1 MAASITDPRYAHAEG
16 YTAVAFGRRGDFI
29 CTGGSD
35 SLVRVFYSSKAER
48 DQEAITLE
56 QHSDN
61 VLSLAVSR
69 GKIISGDEEGV
80 VFSFGLG
87 TLSPSEPGSL
97 AIEPSGTVLRSA
109 LPARDI
115 SISGNERQ
123 VAIATDDESITVVSL
138 VDMSQ
143 LHTLGGNRTA
153 VNSVSYSPDSVY
165 LVSTGC
171 NGTVRVWDMREDEP
185 SCIKVIHK
193 AAYVCEPGSSMEQYK
208 VRWSPDGRFVAI
220 PCGDH
225 SIKLLE
231 RGSWELSATLGG
243 RHTKMVTHVSWSA
256 NGKYVASV
264 GLDRQVVVWDVAA
277 RKAILTHNCTNPLC
291 QVDWNPCGNMLAFTD
306 NSGALYVWDDVV
318 PVEQGHAAPYEQQ
331 TSERGTLER
340 QPFADKTEESK
351 LASDLFDDTAGV
363 DGAAEGDMDVDDV
376 DDDDNIVDAGDGLDD
391 FVVDDDGAGYAEQHV
406 PRWAVV
412 GDLQTHAFQPGSTP
426 WVNSRRYLAFNLVGS
441 VTVIAQDASHNT
453 VEIEFFDKSLHR
465 DLHFSDSFKFS
476 MAALSDTGCL
486 FATTSPD
493 NDDVSIL
500 SYRGFASWSTSA
512 DWMFKLP
519 AKEHPRCIAASS
531 HGAAAITSQGM
542 LRLFTC
548 GGVQRHIASLPNRA
562 VTCAARNDLLLVVL
576 EAPGTI
582 KSSTG
587 LRRMEYEYLLM
598 SLDGQTRVSGGA
610 CPVSPLS
617 EVVWAGFS
625 EEGHPA
631 TCDSKG
637 MLRVLHRYWSG
648 LHASWMPVL
657 DTRRL
662 SRERGKHENFWPVAL
677 SARQFIVVTCRGKS
691 RFPPFPRPILDELD
705 VEMPLL
711 HSDTQ
716 VGQQEAKFLAV
727 RVFCEQQQGEA
738 ERTGKEY
745 PGGDTAHAR
754 DELEQD
760 KLLLRLIQ
768 LACKADKS
776 QRAVDLALMIR
787 LERSFDAALKIAIY
801 QKQTALAE
809 RLVRIKEHRFA
820 GDEYSDNDGDGD
832 SEIHENGSKN
842 CDARHTVALDS
853 RQHKSLAATYG
864 QGQTAAESSD
874 SGEDVGMVEVQ
885 NQQSSLP
892 QAPAPADMD
901 AITISGVDSAP
912 AARPAKPPMTSK
924 PFNPF
929 GVAAPATSMDIKRSD
944 SFFDAADLHSKS
956 LDQSSPASPHSVSNL
971 SVAPEKRQ
979 LVQPAVAPRK
989 QAKMS
994 AFTFKKQVLPPL
1006 SPPLPPA
1013 VSSHS
1018 DCGDAQSD

>member
-1 MAASITDPRYAHAEG
+1 MTASITDPRYAHAEG

-56 QHSDN
+56 QHMDN
-61 VLSLAVSR
+61 VVSLAVSR
-69 GKIISGDEEGV
+69 SKIISGDEEGV
-80 VFSFGLG
+80 VFSFGVG
-87 TLSPSEPGSL
+87 AGSSETGGL
-97 AIEPSGTVLRSA
+97 VVEPSGTVHRSA
-109 LPARDI
+109 LPARDV

-153 VNSVSYSPDSVY
+153 VNSVSYSPDTVY

-220 PCGDH
+220 PYGDH

-231 RGSWELSATLGG
+231 RGSWELSATLSG
-243 RHTKMVTHVSWSA
+243 RHKKMVTYVSWSA
-256 NGKYVASV
+256 NSRYVASV
-264 GLDRQVVVWDVAA
+264 GLDGQVVIWDVAA
-277 RKAILTHNCTNPLC
+277 RKAILTHTNPNPLC
-291 QVDWNPCGNMLAFTD
+291 QVDWNPRGNMLAFTD
-306 NSGALYVWDDVV
+306 NSGAMYVWDDVV
-318 PVEQGHAAPYEQQ
+318 PVDQGHAAPYEQQ
-331 TSERGTLER
+331 AVERDAVDHGPPVEDTGE
-340 QPFADKTEESK
+340 TN

-363 DGAAEGDMDVDDV
+363 DGAAEGDMDVDDG
-376 DDDDNIVDAGDGLDD
+376 DDDDNIVDTGDGLDD
-391 FVVDDDGAGYAEQHV
+391 FVVDDDGAGYAEQQA
-406 PRWAVV
+406 PRWAAV
-412 GDLQTHAFQPGSTP
+412 GDPQTHAFQPGSTP
-426 WVNSRRYLAFNLVGS
+426 WINSRRYLAFNLVGS
-441 VTVIAQDASHNT
+441 VTAIAQDASHNT

-476 MAALSDTGCL
+476 MAALSDSGCL
-486 FATTSPD
+486 FATTSRELAND
-493 NDDVSIL
+493 HSLRATDADDVSVL

-519 AKEHPRCIAASS
+519 PKEHPRCIAVSS

-576 EAPGTI
+576 EAPGAI
-582 KSSTG
+582 KSTTG
-587 LRRMEYEYLLM
+587 ARRVEYEYSLL
-598 SLDGQTRVSGGA
+598 SLDGQTRVASGA
-610 CPVSPLS
+610 CPVGPAA
-617 EVVWAGFS
+617 EIVWAGFS

-637 MLRVLHRYWSG
+637 MLRVLHRYWDSP
-648 LHASWMPVL
+648 HASWVPVL

-662 SRERGKHENFWPVAL
+662 SRERGKQENFWPVAL

-705 VEMPLL
+705 AEIPLL
-711 HSDTQ
+711 HADTQ
-716 VGQQEAKFLAV
+716 AGQQEAKYLAA

-738 ERTGKEY
+738 ERSASEY
-745 PGGDTAHAR
+745 PGGNTAHAR
-754 DELEQD
+754 DDLEQD

-768 LACKADKS
+768 LACKADKT

-787 LERSFDAALKIAIY
+787 LEKSFDAALKIAIY

-809 RLVRIKEHRFA
+809 RLVRIKENRFA
-820 GDEYSDNDGDGD
+820 AGDYSDDDAD
-832 SEIHENGSKN
+832 PEIH
-842 CDARHTVALDS
+842 DATDLRHSVAPG
-853 RQHKSLAATYG
+853 RRRHRPPAATYG
-864 QGQTAAESSD
+864 NPQTAAEPSD
-874 SGEDVGMVEVQ
+874 SGEDISIDEPQ
-885 NQQSSLP
+885 DRPPPLP
-892 QAPAPADMD
+892 QTLLPADTPAD
-901 AITISGVDSAP
+901 DGIESVSAIHP
-912 AARPAKPPMTSK
+912 AQPPVTSK

-929 GVAAPATSMDIKRSD
+929 GVAAPATSMDIKHSD
-944 SFFDAADLHSKS
+944 SFFDAADLHTKS
-956 LDQSSPASPHSVSNL
+956 LDQISPAPSNSNSESDMSGGAL
-971 SVAPEKRQ
+971 GKRH
-979 LVQPAVAPRK
+979 LAQPVGASRK

-994 AFTFKKQVLPPL
+994 AFTFKKQAP
-1006 SPPLPPA
+1006 SPPA
-1013 VSSHS
+1013 ITANS
-1018 DCGDAQSD
+1018 DCADPPSD

>member
-16 YTAVAFGRRGDFI
+16 YTAVAFGRNGDFI

-35 SLVRVFYSSKAER
+35 SLVRVFYSSKDER

-69 GKIISGDEEGV
+69 SKIISGDEEGV
-80 VFSFGLG
+80 VFSFGVG
-87 TLSPSEPGSL
+87 TGSSSEAGGL
-97 AIEPSGTVLRSA
+97 AVEPSGTVLRSA
-109 LPARDI
+109 LPARDV

-143 LHTLGGNRTA
+143 LHTLEGNRTA

-220 PCGDH
+220 PCTDH
-225 SIKLLE
+225 SVKLLE

-256 NGKYVASV
+256 NGRYVASV
-264 GLDRQVVVWDVAA
+264 GLDGQVAVWDVAA
-277 RKAILTHNCTNPLC
+277 RKAILTHTGANPLC
-291 QVDWNPCGNMLAFTD
+291 QVDWNPRGNMLAFTD

-318 PVEQGHAAPYEQQ
+318 PVEQGHAPPYDQQ
-331 TSERGTLER
+331 ASERGAVDR
-340 QPFADKTEESK
+340 QPPADDTGDSR

-363 DGAAEGDMDVDDV
+363 DGAAEGEMEVDDG
-376 DDDDNIVDAGDGLDD
+376 DDDNIVDAGDGLDD
-391 FVVDDDGAGYAEQHV
+391 FVVDDDGAGYAEQQA
-406 PRWAVV
+406 PRWAVA

-441 VTVIAQDASHNT
+441 VTAIAQDASHNT

-476 MAALSDTGCL
+476 MAALSDAGCL
-486 FATTSPD
+486 FATTSRELAND
-493 NDDVSIL
+493 HSLRTADADDVSVL

-519 AKEHPRCIAASS
+519 PKEHPRCIAASS

-542 LRLFTC
+542 LRLFSC
-548 GGVQRHIASLPNRA
+548 GGVQRHVASLPNRA
-562 VTCAARNDLLLVVL
+562 VTCVARNDLLLVVL
-576 EAPGTI
+576 EAPGAI
-582 KSSTG
+582 KSTAG
-587 LRRMEYEYLLM
+587 ARRVEYEYILL
-598 SLDGQTRVSGGA
+598 SLDGQTRVAAGA
-610 CPVSPLS
+610 CPVSPAA
-617 EVVWAGFS
+617 EIVWAGFS

-631 TCDSKG
+631 SCDSKG

-648 LHASWMPVL
+648 PHASWVPVL

-705 VEMPLL
+705 VEIPLL
-711 HSDTQ
+711 HADSQ
-716 VGQQEAKFLAV
+716 AGQQEAKYLAA

-738 ERTGKEY
+738 ERTASEY

-754 DELEQD
+754 DDLEQD

-768 LACKADKS
+768 LACKADKT

-787 LERSFDAALKIAIY
+787 LERSFDAALKIAIH

-809 RLVRIKEHRFA
+809 RLVRIKENRFA
-820 GDEYSDNDGDGD
+820 TDEYSDDNEDP
-832 SEIHENGSKN
+832 EIHENGNSG
-842 CDARHTVALDS
+842 TVAPG
-853 RQHKSLAATYG
+853 RRRHRPPAATYG
-864 QGQTAAESSD
+864 KPQTAAVSSD
-874 SGEDVGMVEVQ
+874 SGEDITIDEPQ
-885 NQQSSLP
+885 NRPPLP
-892 QAPAPADMD
+892 QALLPADTPAAD
-901 AITISGVDSAP
+901 DVEGVP
-912 AARPAKPPMTSK
+912 AARPAQPPVTSK

-944 SFFDAADLHSKS
+944 SFFDAADLHTKC
-956 LDQSSPASPHSVSNL
+956 LDQNSPAL
-971 SVAPEKRQ
+971 SDSASDLSAAPGKRQ
-979 LVQPAVAPRK
+979 MVQPAVAPRK

-994 AFTFKKQVLPPL
+994 AFTFKKQAPPPPP
-1006 SPPLPPA
+1006 SPPAASTHPG
-1013 VSSHS
+1013 
-1018 DCGDAQSD
+1018 CGDSPSD